1 MCESF
6 FFMCACSSLPDAVPT
21 FGELAITIAK
31 KNAFARLRP
40 ALLEV
45 GEGGA
50 ARRGV
55 AELLALV

>member
-1 MCESF
+1 
-6 FFMCACSSLPDAVPT
+6 MCACSSLPDAVPT